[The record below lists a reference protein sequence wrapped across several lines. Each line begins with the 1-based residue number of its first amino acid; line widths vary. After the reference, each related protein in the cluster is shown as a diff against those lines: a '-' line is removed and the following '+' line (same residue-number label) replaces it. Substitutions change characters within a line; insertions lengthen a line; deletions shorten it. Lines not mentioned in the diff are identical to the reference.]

1 MPREVSDLIGI
12 VTIEKRNNE
21 RGAGPHAQK
30 TVTVD
35 HELNKMRFFSSVL
48 HLRGDHVAVQ
58 PHQREEDILC
68 WNGEVFELCR
78 LSRDYT
84 ILFVLS
90 DLRRLGHSLDRER
103 WSQTL

>member
-1 MPREVSDLIGI
+1 MCGI
-12 VTIEKRNNE
+12 VFNIRGSPEPIDEDEWDQLVLINAQRGERFDWYRDDRKKKINK

-35 HELNKMRFFSSVL
+35 HGLNRMRFFSSVL

-68 WNGEVFELCR
+68 WNGEVFR
-78 LSRDYT
+78 
-84 ILFVLS
+84 
-90 DLRRLGHSLDRER
+90 
-103 WSQTL
+103 TL